1 MGMKAVSQGI
11 PAVHVVYFLHQWAD
25 PQDQFKGI
33 ARLLELRSFGR
44 LLSMST
50 QGLDHWKSAVLQ
62 CFAVLVDSDRL
73 GASFFVES
81 FCLRPTIN
89 SSNSDHVMMP
99 LSLGRRPVKD
109 VLTRMDAGAPS
120 DQGSTNPKPVDGSKF
135 GA

>member
-50 QGLDHWKSAVLQ
+50 QGLDHWKSAV
-62 CFAVLVDSDRL
+62 SDRL

-81 FCLRPTIN
+81 FCLRPTMN